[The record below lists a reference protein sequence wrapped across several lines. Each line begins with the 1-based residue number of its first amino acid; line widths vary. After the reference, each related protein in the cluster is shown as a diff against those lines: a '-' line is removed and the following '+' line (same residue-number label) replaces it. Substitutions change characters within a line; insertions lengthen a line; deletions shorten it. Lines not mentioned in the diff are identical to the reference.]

1 MNNIICPDSA
11 VINHPVHII
20 TKDNQLS
27 PSAFIPYCDFGGE
40 MLTVG
45 ANIDQFDLPVCNSF
59 KTKLFNDQLC
69 YEVDLDK
76 FADINNVENELDLGF
91 SFIMDYNEDRQVT
104 FDRNIS
110 NVENYGSLNLPS
122 FKKFSMA
129 RNIIETD
136 SNYHATI
143 YFNTIGKYN
152 FLCFYFNN
160 SSWHLNTY

>member
-1 MNNIICPDSA
+1 MQNAFPLNNIICPDSA

-104 FDRNIS
+104 FDMVRKTKKLGITSSIVNS
-110 NVENYGSLNLPS
+110 HMEN
-122 FKKFSMA
+122 
-129 RNIIETD
+129 
-136 SNYHATI
+136 HALI
-143 YFNTIGKYN
+143 Y
-152 FLCFYFNN
+152 
-160 SSWHLNTY
+160 LNTF